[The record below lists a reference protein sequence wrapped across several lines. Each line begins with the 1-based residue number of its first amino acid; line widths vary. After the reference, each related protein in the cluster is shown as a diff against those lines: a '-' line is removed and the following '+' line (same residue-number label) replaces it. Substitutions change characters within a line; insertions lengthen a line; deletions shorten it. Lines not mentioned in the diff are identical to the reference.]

1 MEGRNQK
8 EIRVKQRV
16 MTVDRSE
23 HDCNLNEKELVEK
36 ERENWWSQTRPQRR
50 QKRWALKKNTFSQKL
65 RE

>member
-36 ERENWWSQTRPQRR
+36 EREN
-50 QKRWALKKNTFSQKL
+50 
-65 RE
+65 